1 MNGCQWQGTGG
12 RGVGRGGGE
21 GGAGEVAEA
30 TGATGW
36 ILIMMELFCILI
48 VVVDT

>member
-1 MNGCQWQGTGG
+1 MNEWLPTA
-12 RGVGRGGGE
+12 RDWI
-21 GGAGEVAEA
+21 GEVAEA

-36 ILIMMELFCILI
+36 ILIMTELFCILV